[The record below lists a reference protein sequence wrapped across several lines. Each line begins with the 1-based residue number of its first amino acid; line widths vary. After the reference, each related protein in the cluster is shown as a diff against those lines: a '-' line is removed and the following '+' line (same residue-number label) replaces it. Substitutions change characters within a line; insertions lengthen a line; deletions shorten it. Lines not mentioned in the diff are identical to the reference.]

1 MVAVHFDTLESA
13 NKLKASGVSEEQAN
27 ATIEVMRQAFKAKD
41 IATRQDIKELE
52 IKIESTKS
60 ETIKWV
66 AGLMIMQVGVFIA
79 VTKIFSS

>member
-1 MVAVHFDTLESA
+1 MAAVLFDTLKSA

-27 ATIEVMRQAFKAKD
+27 ATIEVMKQALEAKD
-41 IATRQDIKELE
+41 IATRQDIKEFE